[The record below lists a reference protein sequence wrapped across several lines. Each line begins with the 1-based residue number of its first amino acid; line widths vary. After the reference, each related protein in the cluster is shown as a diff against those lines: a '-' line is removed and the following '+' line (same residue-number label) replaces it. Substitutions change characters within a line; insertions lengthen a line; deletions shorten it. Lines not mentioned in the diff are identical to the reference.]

1 MVEIEVGD
9 VVLAQ
14 GATGRFHAVVTGVR
28 LGRLAVDRCDGR
40 SCAPVSA
47 RDIVTV
53 FKAAGPPEAPPR
65 VAPRL
70 RPSAQLRLDLGG

>member
-14 GATGRFHAVVTGVR
+14 GATGRFHAVVTAVR

-40 SCAPVSA
+40 SSAPLSV
-47 RDIVTV
+47 RDVVTV
-53 FKAAGPPEAPPR
+53 FKAAGPPQGPPR
-65 VAPRL
+65 LAPRM
-70 RPSAQLRLDLGG
+70 RPSAQLKLDLGA